1 MSIATTTPSFAPSEA
16 VDRIARASRRVQ
28 QPQSTGDLVS
38 LAMGEPNFDTPAVVR
53 EAAEAALA
61 AGRTHYS
68 PLYGEQSLRD
78 EIAAQ
83 LTERIGTAVSPADVL
98 ITQGGTG
105 GLGAALL
112 SLVSPG
118 DKVVVPDPT
127 YSLYAD
133 LVAMAGGEL
142 VAVPLGD
149 DLHWDLDA
157 LAEAL
162 RGARLFV
169 FCNPSNPTGIVHSRA
184 ELQALAGMLGG
195 TETIVVSDEAYSELD
210 FTGQPFTSAV
220 DVPALRKRT
229 IYCQTFSKTYAMTGW
244 RVGYLWGPSGLIRSA
259 ARVHNTFNGSVNT
272 AVQDAALA
280 ALRHAGPDVAAMKEA
295 YQRRRELLTEALSGV
310 PGLSLS
316 SPEGAFYLFPKYDFD
331 MPSVD
336 VVAAL
341 RDAGVAVRPGSEFG
355 AAGEHHLRISYAASE
370 DALRIGAE
378 RLAAGITALRSSQ
391 R

>member
-1 MSIATTTPSFAPSEA
+1 MSITTTAPSFTPSEA
-16 VDRIARASRRVQ
+16 VDRIERASRRVQ

-83 LTERIGTAVSPADVL
+83 LTDRIGAAVSAADVL

-118 DKVVVPDPT
+118 DKVVIPDPT

-142 VAVPLGD
+142 VPVPLGD

-157 LAEAL
+157 LAAAL

-184 ELQALAGMLGG
+184 ELEALAGMLDG

-210 FTGQPFTSAV
+210 FTGESFTSAI
-220 DVPALRKRT
+220 DVPALRERT

-244 RVGYLWGPSGLIRSA
+244 RVGYLWGPTDLIRSA

-280 ALRHAGPDVAAMKEA
+280 ALRHAGSDVAAMKEA
-295 YQRRRELLTEALSGV
+295 YLRRRELLTEALSGV

-331 MPSVD
+331 MPSVE

-341 RDAGVAVRPGSEFG
+341 REAGVAVRPGSEFG

-370 DALRIGAE
+370 DALRVGAE